1 MKKIILLLIVI
12 SSSLT
17 SFAQTDQ
24 KFHLGLKA
32 APSLAWMK
40 SDTKELKSDGS
51 RLGFIYGLITEFNF
65 GKNYA
70 FASGIEVAYRGGKF
84 KESIETPGL
93 ITNTSSDVKLQ
104 YVEIPLTLKFK
115 TNEIG
120 AITYYLQAGVQPGF
134 NIRARA
140 DYSIDFQSSG
150 TTKHEDST
158 DIDIMDSINAF
169 NLSMIVGGGLEYS
182 LSGNTAFLVGITF
195 SNGLLDVFDDSD
207 AKASSNYVALQV
219 GILF

>member
-1 MKKIILLLIVI
+1 MKKNILLLIII

-17 SFAQTDQ
+17 TFAQTDQ
-24 KFHLGLKA
+24 KFHFGLKA

-40 SDTKELKSDGS
+40 SDTKDLKSDGS

-70 FASGIEVAYRGGKF
+70 FATGIEVAYRGGNF
-84 KESIETPGL
+84 KQSIETPGL
-93 ITNTSSDVKLQ
+93 ITNISTEAKLE
-104 YVEIPLTLKFK
+104 YIEIPLTLKFK

-120 AITYYLQAGVQPGF
+120 SITYYLQAGIQPGF
-134 NIRARA
+134 NIRARG
-140 DYSIDFQSSG
+140 DYSIDFQSNG
-150 TTKHEDST
+150 VTKHEDST

-169 NLSMIVGGGLEYS
+169 NLSMIIGGGLEYS
-182 LSGNTAFLVGITF
+182 LSGNTAFLAGITF
-195 SNGLLDVFDDSD
+195 SNGLLDVLDNSD
-207 AKASSNYVALQV
+207 AKASSNYLALQV